1 MSFFDGSASD
11 TNEITGNQH
20 SDDAL
25 PSLSS
30 LPTGRSNNG
39 RSNNQSFF
47 PQTPVSRAMSSS
59 HSMAVPHTP
68 LATPEVYSGHLTDG
82 QHPALSQ
89 WLHSTSLENGH
100 FHSFALRAESVWKEA
115 CLISSQEDDDFNA
128 LGVTDDHEEE
138 KDRSLTKPDRR
149 RTAAACEI
157 LLNITHIF
165 GRFKSF
171 LEPVTHEII
180 RAVFDN
186 ASQILEGGADGSK
199 IEISRDEL
207 QSSLM
212 FFDLSKT
219 QLVQLS
225 ATQEEL
231 R

>member
-1 MSFFDGSASD
+1 
-11 TNEITGNQH
+11 
-20 SDDAL
+20 
-25 PSLSS
+25 
-30 LPTGRSNNG
+30 
-39 RSNNQSFF
+39 
-47 PQTPVSRAMSSS
+47 
-59 HSMAVPHTP
+59 MAVPHTP